1 MSSLKNM
8 ISRSTFF
15 KENYFRD
22 LYKEWDKI
30 TKNKN
35 NISQSK
41 NNCLVCNSK
50 KILNIFKKKKL
61 NFLHMFRVYACFY

>member
-8 ISRSTFF
+8 VSKSTFL

-30 TKNKN
+30 TKNNN

-41 NNCLVCNSK
+41 NNCPVCNSG
-50 KILNIFKKKKL
+50 KILNI
-61 NFLHMFRVYACFY
+61 